1 MYEIRVRI
9 GIQAPP
15 GRVFDAISDHERFFR
30 GHGVTRCQVTRPG
43 KDDRNGLGAVREI
56 DVAGNHF
63 VEEVVRFERPRRFDY
78 IVRSVTRG
86 RRRLPMQHE
95 LGWLELSEQGG
106 STYVEWRSRF
116 RITIPIVGSVLERV
130 MGPRMASAF
139 DRLLQQARDDLER
152 AREAA

>member
-1 MYEIRVRI
+1 MYEIHVRI
-9 GIQAPP
+9 DIQAPM

-30 GHGVTRCQVTRPG
+30 GHGVTHCQVTRPG

-56 DVAGNHF
+56 DAGGHHF

-106 STYVEWRSRF
+106 RTTLDWRSRF
-116 RITIPIVGSVLERV
+116 RITIPILGRVLERV